1 MAKLKAEILVEVQS
15 IFEECTGVEWGEVKP
30 ADDLREDVGMDELE
44 FEEFSIEVED
54 RLGVE
59 LAEGWYGEVRTMKD
73 LVEYLQDHIAA

>member
-1 MAKLKAEILVEVQS
+1 MAKLKAEILVEVQA

-44 FEEFSIEVED
+44 FEELSVEIDD

-59 LAEGWYGEVRTMKD
+59 LEEGWYSEVKTMGQ
-73 LVEYLQDHIAA
+73 LMEYLEKNLAA